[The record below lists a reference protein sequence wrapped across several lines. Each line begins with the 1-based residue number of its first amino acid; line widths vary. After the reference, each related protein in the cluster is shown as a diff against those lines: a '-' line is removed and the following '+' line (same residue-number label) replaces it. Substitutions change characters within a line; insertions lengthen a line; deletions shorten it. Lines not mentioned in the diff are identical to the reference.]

1 MKSLL
6 SEGSI
11 SRKTHERE
19 AALYIKGSPAQETL
33 LPLTLVS
40 GSGERVFD
48 ADGREYLD
56 CAAGLLVPCGHAFE
70 PVVSAVRRAC
80 GELEACEDYT
90 SPYRAELGELL
101 KSVFPGSLGGVQ
113 YYSSGTE
120 AVEAGLRLMRA
131 ISGRDGFVGFHGSY
145 HGKTLGA
152 AAVAGMKAWNDTR
165 PAGFVQVPFCCN
177 GWKDSATTESH
188 VAQCLDEVRREL
200 DAGGSDHIAGVVIE
214 AIQGGAGVRVPPR
227 SFLLGV
233 QELCRTYGVLLMVD
247 EIFTG
252 MARTG
257 SFFAYEQFGLDPDVV
272 AVGKG
277 LGNGFPI
284 TAILVHDRHADSVR
298 GVEGGT
304 TYGGNPV
311 SCAAAV
317 QAVNSVIEEG
327 LSQRAASTGEA
338 FQVGLEPLLQ
348 VAGVADVRTAGC
360 LAAIEFADAASVGE
374 GEARAK
380 VAYESCCQLGL
391 LTTPRGSNLRLAPPL
406 MVSDASRQRAVEI
419 VVEVVRRVCASS

>member
-1 MKSLL
+1 MKPLL
-6 SEGSI
+6 SEST
-11 SRKTHERE
+11 SLKTHERE
-19 AALYIKGSPAQETL
+19 ATLYIKGSPAQETL
-33 LPLTLVS
+33 LPLTLVA
-40 GSGERVFD
+40 GSGEWVFD

-56 CAAGLLVPCGHAFE
+56 FAAGLLVPCGHAFE
-70 PVVSAVRRAC
+70 PVVAAVRCAC

-90 SPYRAELGELL
+90 NPYRAELGESL
-101 KSVFPGSLGGVQ
+101 KGIFPDSLGGVQ

-165 PAGFVQVPFCCN
+165 PTSFAQVPFCCV
-177 GWKDSATTESH
+177 GPEESAIADVH
-188 VAQCLDEVRREL
+188 VAQCLDELHREL
-200 DAGGSDHIAGVVIE
+200 DAGTPDHIAGVVIE
-214 AIQGGAGVRVPPR
+214 AIQGGAGVRIPPLA
-227 SFLLGV
+227 FLLGV
-233 QELCRTYGVLLMVD
+233 QELCRAYGVLLMVD
-247 EIFTG
+247 EVFTG

-257 SFFAYEQFGLDPDVV
+257 SFFAYQQFGMDPDLV

-298 GVEGGT
+298 EVEGGT

-317 QAVNSVIEEG
+317 QTLASVVEEG
-327 LSQRAASTGEA
+327 LPERAASTGEA
-338 FQVGLEPLLQ
+338 FRVGLEPLRQ
-348 VAGVADVRTAGC
+348 VAGVADVRTMGC
-360 LAAIEFADAASVGE
+360 LAAIEFADASSAGQ
-374 GEARAK
+374 GEAHASA
-380 VAYESCCQLGL
+380 VYESCCQRGL
-391 LTTPRGSNLRLAPPL
+391 LTTPRGSTLRLSPPL

-419 VVEVVRRVCASS
+419 VGEVVRSVCESS